1 MKHEVNKVTNMLV
14 LEKKKKMSNASANI
28 IELKFFFPR
37 QHKFKKL
44 LYFKKSNSGRSK
56 NGSIVVYSKKKRSK
70 KLLPLINYNFR
81 SNCLFLLSG
90 VNYTNYNKNIFSTM
104 INSLG
109 EISYLTLKN
118 NNFLFLF
125 SKIKPLLSSSLHL
138 IKNLIFNFHYHE
150 IKIIKYL
157 TIQQSKNSI
166 LNLIEVK
173 PLTGVKYTRSWGSK
187 SSLLKLDY
195 KTGLCLIRLS
205 SGIKKLISIFSLS
218 SSTNKLNVFKSR
230 ITSSKSGDSR
240 KLGLKSIVRG
250 NAKNPVDHPHGGRTK
265 SIKYPKTP
273 WGKTTKYK

>member
-1 MKHEVNKVTNMLV
+1 
-14 LEKKKKMSNASANI
+14 MSNASANI